1 MIKELVLSI
10 VAAWLVVKVL
20 KTIIVWAQE
29 GKISLKALAYDGG
42 MPSSHTT
49 AVTATATAIFLETG
63 ISPVF
68 TLSVVMALIV
78 MNDALKVR
86 WVTQEQSKVINKL
99 TEGKPG
105 FKKMSEHVGHK
116 PLEVLVGLII
126 GIIIPIIIYAII
138 K

>member
-1 MIKELVLSI
+1 
-10 VAAWLVVKVL
+10 
-20 KTIIVWAQE
+20 
-29 GKISLKALAYDGG
+29 
-42 MPSSHTT
+42 
-49 AVTATATAIFLETG
+49 
-63 ISPVF
+63 
-68 TLSVVMALIV
+68 MALIV
-78 MNDALKVR
+78 MNDAMKVR